1 MRMVVFR
8 FRRVR
13 VVGMAILVAISF
25 TGCSGVL
32 GSNGRPLEPRLS
44 LIGSPSRTVTFD
56 FRITAD
62 DFTPITGT
70 VSTDQAALISVPV
83 GRNRQ
88 INLAS
93 PADVYSGSAVFDVLW
108 GRENQVGV
116 RVYPGPVFPSPVD
129 QTLIQFRDFNVNF
142 SNLSSGSVRSW
153 PLYESG
159 EPDDSVLP
167 SDMVFDTSGR
177 LWVANG
183 ASGTFG
189 VAVVRDLSGD
199 VVGTN
204 FELIAAVGDVVATA
218 IAYDPIL
225 GLVYYTD
232 SDAGSMSLVRAIS
245 TSTLE
250 LTGFAIPEAV
260 PHVSG
265 IAVDRFSNVYTVG
278 SFAYQIPSLRKYN
291 SAGQLIAGPV
301 PVYTGSNRW
310 GYFNRV
316 PQPSYADLMV
326 IDDTLLV
333 IAASP
338 AVGEP
343 TVFRF
348 NLDLSFIESFGTR
361 TSGNPLDGQLWG
373 PRRFVATR
381 PRGAVIVIDQPDD
394 PWWLE
399 GPLPEGRIVDL
410 NGGRSSGWQAY
421 GRGAFGFFDTTGS

>member
-1 MRMVVFR
+1 MVVFR
-8 FRRVR
+8 FRRVC

-56 FRITAD
+56 FRVTAD

-88 INLAS
+88 INLVS
-93 PADVYSGSAVFDVLW
+93 PEDVYSGSAVFDVLW

-167 SDMVFDTSGR
+167 SDMVFDSSGR

-189 VAVVRDLSGD
+189 VAVVQDLSGD

-245 TSTLE
+245 TSTRE
-250 LTGFAIPEAV
+250 LTAFAIPETI

-278 SFAYQIPSLRKYN
+278 SFAYDVPSLRKYN

-316 PQPSYADLMV
+316 PQPSYADVMV

-348 NLDLSFIESFGTR
+348 NLDLSFIESFGNR

-373 PRRFVATR
+373 PRRFVAVR
-381 PRGAVIVIDQPDD
+381 PRGAVIVIDQPDE
-394 PWWLE
+394 PF
-399 GPLPEGRIVDL
+399 GSLPEGRIVDL